1 MLLAI
6 VNDDIVTNI
15 VTILDESFYSQH
27 AQSAQAAVDI
37 TNLTP
42 QPQVG
47 WAFNGSILTPPA
59 NYTSPIKTITKL
71 AFRQRFTFTE
81 LMAIETASQTSV
93 ALRVLK
99 DNLNVATFI
108 DLSRTDTIQ
117 AIGMLTA
124 AGLITSDRA
133 NIILTTPP
141 SNSELYTGR

>member
-6 VNDDIVTNI
+6 VNNDIVTSV
-15 VTILDESFYSQH
+15 VTILDESLYSEH
-27 AQSAQAAVDI
+27 AQSAQAAIDI
-37 TNLTP
+37 TDSTP

-47 WAFNGSILTPPA
+47 WMFNGSTLTPPA
-59 NYTSPIKTITKL
+59 NYVAPVRTITKL

-81 LMAIETASQTSV
+81 LIMIETASQTNV

-99 DNLNVATFI
+99 DNLNVATYI

-124 AGLITSDRA
+124 AGLITADRA
-133 NIILTTPP
+133 NVILTAPP
-141 SNSELYTGR
+141 SSSELYLK